1 MVDGAA
7 MSAMSGTGSRQNSG
21 QGQRLQAGTMKAM
34 FGFLTPLGKDSGDP
48 LQSSK
53 SAAAW
58 LRQLPA
64 LDVIGRQQHVIRA
77 LDALRGAQRPVDLNR
92 IAAIEFVDAALGA
105 DRRQLIKQYIENIES
120 SPKLANRIWQ
130 ALWEMSQAFT
140 LAYQQGLEAALSQAA
155 NARWRA
161 VLPLL
166 FVRFVHFQGTDAKLR
181 VFKYERWIPG
191 KWIELHQAY
200 LRACEMQCDRL
211 AVALPAAGS
220 AAQHWSVEQEYL
232 YVLLVHQLNT
242 GNLNPTE
249 IDWASSQLRAWS
261 RRLSLEQIPRSLEG
275 FFVDLAGREGL
286 VRRTGNDRGSV
297 LRYLDT
303 TPLSDGMERAITALR
318 ESELTDQGP
327 IAAIN
332 QQRLSVLRKIQPAV
346 APTMQ
351 TELRRDP
358 RVTVAVSAR
367 VRIGLARICQDLGAR
382 AAGDNPGEAGAGT
395 EQIEVFAVAGAP
407 RGRRRLPNEED
418 SLAVSLS
425 SWTDPTWE
433 VKDRSVAGLRI
444 AATGGIGQSLT
455 LGALVAVRQSDIDG
469 WLLGVVRRLNKV
481 SNEEVEAGVNII
493 AERVV
498 AVTLAAKR
506 RANEDTG
513 YIINGL
519 DQSTMGERF
528 EGLYLPPPSRPDK
541 PLTVKTVIVP
551 TPEYSEGRKLV
562 LTTSRSIYTI
572 ALRQLVEQR
581 ADWSWAAIQVVDK
594 KTRN

>member
-1 MVDGAA
+1 
-7 MSAMSGTGSRQNSG
+7 
-21 QGQRLQAGTMKAM
+21 MKAM
-34 FGFLTPLGKDSGDP
+34 FGFLTPHGRESADP

-53 SAAAW
+53 AAAAW

-77 LDALRGAQRPVDLNR
+77 LDAVRGTQRPIDLNR
-92 IAAIEFVDAALGA
+92 INAIEFVDAALGA
-105 DRRQLIKQYIENIES
+105 DRRQLIKQYIENVEN
-120 SPKLANRIWQ
+120 SPKLADRIWQ

-140 LAYQQGLEAALSQAA
+140 LVYQQALESALPQAS

-161 VLPLL
+161 ALPLL

-181 VFKYERWIPG
+181 VFRYERWIPA

-200 LRACEMQCDRL
+200 LRACEMQCDRE
-211 AVALPAAGS
+211 AVVLPAAGS
-220 AAQHWSVEQEYL
+220 AAQHWTVEQEYL

-249 IDWASSQLRAWS
+249 IDWASSQLRAWT
-261 RRLSLEQIPRSLEG
+261 RRLALEQIPRSLEG

-286 VRRTGNDRGSV
+286 VKRTGNDRGSV

-303 TPLSDGMERAITALR
+303 TPLADGLERAITALR
-318 ESELTDQGP
+318 DAELTDQGP
-327 IAAIN
+327 VAAIN
-332 QQRLSVLRKIQPAV
+332 QQRLTVLRKIQPAV
-346 APTMQ
+346 SPTSQ
-351 TELRRDP
+351 AELRRDP
-358 RVTVAVSAR
+358 RVPVAVSAR
-367 VRIGLARICQDLGAR
+367 VRIGLSRICQDLGAQ
-382 AAGDNPGEAGAGT
+382 AAGENSGDVGAGT

-407 RGRRRLPNEED
+407 RVRRKPSEDD

-433 VKDRSVAGLRI
+433 IKDRSVAGLCI
-444 AATGGIGQSLT
+444 SATGGIGQSLT
-455 LGALVAVRQSDIDG
+455 LGALVAVRQSDIAG

-506 RANEDTG
+506 RANEDMG
-513 YIINGL
+513 YVINGL
-519 DQSTMGERF
+519 DLSTMGERF

-541 PLTVKTVIVP
+541 PLAMKTIIVP
-551 TPEYSEGRKLV
+551 TSEYAEGRNVL
-562 LTTSRSIYTI
+562 LTTARSVYTVSM
-572 ALRQLVEQR
+572 RHLVEQR
-581 ADWSWAAIQVVDK
+581 PDWSWATIQLVDK
-594 KTRN
+594 KAREE

>member
-1 MVDGAA
+1 
-7 MSAMSGTGSRQNSG
+7 MSAMSGTGRGQNSEQSHRRQTG
-21 QGQRLQAGTMKAM
+21 SMKAM
-34 FGFLTPLGKDSGDP
+34 FGFLTPHGKDSGDP
-48 LQSSK
+48 LQSAK
-53 SAAAW
+53 AAAAW

-64 LDVIGRQQHVIRA
+64 LDVIGRQQHVIQA
-77 LDALRGAQRPVDLNR
+77 LDAVRGTQRPIDLNR
-92 IAAIEFVDAALGA
+92 ITAIEFVDAALGA
-105 DRRQLIKQYIENIES
+105 DRRQLIKQYIENIET
-120 SPKLANRIWQ
+120 SPKLAERIWQ
-130 ALWEMSQAFT
+130 ALWEMTQAFT
-140 LAYQQGLEAALSQAA
+140 LAYQQALESALPQAG

-161 VLPLL
+161 ALPLL
-166 FVRFVHFQGTDAKLR
+166 FVRFVHFHGTDAKLR
-181 VFKYERWIPG
+181 VFKYERWIPA

-200 LRACEMQCDRL
+200 LRACEMQCDRQ
-211 AVALPAAGS
+211 AVVLPAAGQG
-220 AAQHWSVEQEYL
+220 AQQWSVEQEYL

-249 IDWASSQLRAWS
+249 IDWASSQLRAWT
-261 RRLSLEQIPRSLEG
+261 RRLELEQIPRSLEG

-286 VRRTGNDRGSV
+286 IRRTGNDRGSV

-303 TPLSDGMERAITALR
+303 TPLADGLERAITALR
-318 ESELTDQGP
+318 DAELTDQGP
-327 IAAIN
+327 VAAIN

-346 APTMQ
+346 SPTSE

-358 RVTVAVSAR
+358 RVAVAVSAR
-367 VRIGLARICQDLGAR
+367 VRIGLSRICQDLGAQ
-382 AAGDNPGEAGAGT
+382 AAGENGGEVGTGT

-407 RGRRRLPNEED
+407 RIRRKASEDD

-433 VKDRSVAGLRI
+433 IKDRSVAGLRI

-455 LGALVAVRQSDIDG
+455 LGTLVAVRQSDAGG

-506 RANEDTG
+506 RAHEDMG
-513 YIINGL
+513 YVINGL
-519 DQSTMGERF
+519 DMSTMGERF

-541 PLTVKTVIVP
+541 PLAMKTIIVP
-551 TPEYSEGRKLV
+551 TSEYAEGRNVL
-562 LTTSRSIYTI
+562 LTTARSVYTVSM
-572 ALRQLVEQR
+572 RHLVEQR
-581 ADWSWAAIQVVDK
+581 PDWSWATIQLVDK
-594 KTRN
+594 KVREEAA

>member
-1 MVDGAA
+1 
-7 MSAMSGTGSRQNSG
+7 
-21 QGQRLQAGTMKAM
+21 M
-34 FGFLTPLGKDSGDP
+34 FGFLTLQGKDIGDP
-48 LQSSK
+48 LQSAK
-53 SAAAW
+53 AAGAW

-64 LDVIGRQQHVIRA
+64 LDVIGRQQHVIQA
-77 LDALRGAQRPVDLNR
+77 LDALRGLQRSIDLNR
-92 IAAIEFVDAALGA
+92 ISAIQFLDAALGA

-120 SPKLANRIWQ
+120 APKLAERIWQ
-130 ALWEMSQAFT
+130 ALWEMSQGFT
-140 LAYQQGLEAALSQAA
+140 MAYQQALESALPQAG

-161 VLPLL
+161 ALPLL

-181 VFKYERWIPG
+181 VFKYERWIPA

-211 AVALPAAGS
+211 AVVLPASGTS
-220 AAQHWSVEQEYL
+220 AQQWSVEQEYL

-249 IDWASSQLRAWS
+249 IDWASSQLRAWT
-261 RRLSLEQIPRSLEG
+261 RRLALEQIPRSLEG

-286 VRRTGNDRGSV
+286 VKRTGNDRGSM

-303 TPLSDGMERAITALR
+303 TPLAEGLERAIVSLR
-318 ESELTDQGP
+318 EAELTDQGP
-327 IAAIN
+327 VAAIN

-346 APTMQ
+346 SPTSQ

-358 RVTVAVSAR
+358 RVAVAVSAR
-367 VRIGLARICQDLGAR
+367 VRIGLSRICQDLTAQ
-382 AAGDNPGEAGAGT
+382 AAGDPGGELAPGT

-407 RGRRRLPNEED
+407 RVRRKPSEDD

-433 VKDRSVAGLRI
+433 IKDRSVAGLRI

-455 LGALVAVRQSDIDG
+455 LGALVAVRQSDAGG

-506 RANEDTG
+506 RANEDMG

-519 DQSTMGERF
+519 DMSTMGDRF

-541 PLTVKTVIVP
+541 PLAMKTVIVP
-551 TPEYSEGRKLV
+551 TSEYAEGRNVL
-562 LTTSRSIYTI
+562 LTTARSVYTVSM
-572 ALRQLVEQR
+572 RHLVEQR
-581 ADWSWAAIQVVDK
+581 PDWSWATIQLVDK
-594 KTRN
+594 KAREDATDAQGAEQ